1 LRGEVRLDEKLSVAG
16 EASRAGR
23 RRSAG
28 GDRFHHGGHQRHWI
42 LSGLIYRISESRN
55 GTFHGVRADMATK
68 EEILTSAEA
77 RRYLKIGR
85 TKLWQL
91 TKEQRIPSYRLG
103 DSPNASLRYKRSELL
118 RCWRRTA

>member
-1 LRGEVRLDEKLSVAG
+1 M
-16 EASRAGR
+16 SR
-23 RRSAG
+23 
-28 GDRFHHGGHQRHWI
+28 
-42 LSGLIYRISESRN
+42 
-55 GTFHGVRADMATK
+55 K

-118 RCWRRTA
+118 RWLEKNRLTRGEMDGNGNGD

>member
-1 LRGEVRLDEKLSVAG
+1 
-16 EASRAGR
+16 
-23 RRSAG
+23 
-28 GDRFHHGGHQRHWI
+28 
-42 LSGLIYRISESRN
+42 
-55 GTFHGVRADMATK
+55 MATK

-103 DSPNASLRYKRSELL
+103 NSPNASLRYKRSELL
-118 RCWRRTA
+118 RWLEKNRLTGDGARGNGNHD

>member
-1 LRGEVRLDEKLSVAG
+1 
-16 EASRAGR
+16 
-23 RRSAG
+23 
-28 GDRFHHGGHQRHWI
+28 
-42 LSGLIYRISESRN
+42 
-55 GTFHGVRADMATK
+55 MATK

-91 TKEQRIPSYRLG
+91 TREQRIPSYRLG

-118 RCWRRTA
+118 RWLEKNRLTAGEVKGNGNHD

>member
-1 LRGEVRLDEKLSVAG
+1 M
-16 EASRAGR
+16 SR
-23 RRSAG
+23 
-28 GDRFHHGGHQRHWI
+28 
-42 LSGLIYRISESRN
+42 
-55 GTFHGVRADMATK
+55 K

-103 DSPNASLRYKRSELL
+103 DSPNASLRYKRTELL
-118 RCWRRTA
+118 RWLEKNRLTSGGTDDNGNGD